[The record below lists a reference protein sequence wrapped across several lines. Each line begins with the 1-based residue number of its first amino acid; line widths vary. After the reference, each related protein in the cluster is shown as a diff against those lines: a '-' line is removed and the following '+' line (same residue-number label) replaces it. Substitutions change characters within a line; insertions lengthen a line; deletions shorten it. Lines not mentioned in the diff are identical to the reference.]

1 MPGSVKEGNGFAG
14 KFSWTGYSGTFPG
27 YPDFFGSAQ
36 GKGNRPA
43 PFHVRRPRQGLM
55 RALSGGYGLPF
66 PRSDGKTGPPRRVRP
81 SPPEERRENRT
92 SIVSAALGKERPNFH
107 GQIGF
112 GTGPFRFRGSLPDR
126 RAQESEGALPDGSLP
141 EKCAGFIRSSCRQK
155 YPPFRA
161 DSDSRNFPVSN
172 LPRAFPPLPF
182 PGAGSPGRAPFAK
195 TPLIFQFPRDS
206 CMILLGF
213 SQNRS
218 HFYSVKRR
226 QTHCLKAEKIK
237 SQWKSTAGNT

>member
-1 MPGSVKEGNGFAG
+1 MRENFHGRDIPGHFR
-14 KFSWTGYSGTFPG
+14 
-27 YPDFFGSAQ
+27 DIQIFFGSAQ

-55 RALSGGYGLPF
+55 RALSGGYGLPL
-66 PRSDGKTGPPRRVRP
+66 PRSDGKTGPP
-81 SPPEERRENRT
+81 SFPPPWGR
-92 SIVSAALGKERPNFH
+92 S
-107 GQIGF
+107 GQIFMVRLVSGPDLSVF
-112 GTGPFRFRGSLPDR
+112 GGAFRTAGRRRAKGRCRMGPFRKNTQASPDPLP
-126 RAQESEGALPDGSLP
+126 AKISAFP
-141 EKCAGFIRSSCRQK
+141 
-155 YPPFRA
+155 A

-172 LPRAFPPLPF
+172 LPRAFLPLPF